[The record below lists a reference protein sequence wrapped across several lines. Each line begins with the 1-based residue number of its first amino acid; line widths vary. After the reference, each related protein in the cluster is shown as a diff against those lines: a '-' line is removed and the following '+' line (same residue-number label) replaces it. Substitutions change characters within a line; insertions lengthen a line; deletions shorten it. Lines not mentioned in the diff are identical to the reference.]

1 MASTIRYGNRVG
13 QDPFAKVK
21 GLISDLISKLEA
33 DAESDAS
40 HHAYCEKE
48 MSETKEKKE
57 DKTGEIE
64 KLSTKIDQM
73 SAKSSLLK
81 EEVAALQKAL
91 AELAAAQAEMD
102 KVRGEEK
109 AAYTTTKADLEEGLK
124 GVKLALKVLGD
135 YYDKADKAHEAGDGE
150 ATGIIGLLE
159 VVESDLTK
167 SLTET
172 VATEEGAVA
181 AYEEE
186 TKENELTKT
195 AKDQDVKYK
204 TEESTSLD
212 KAVAEASSD
221 KAGVQAEL
229 DAVLEYLAK
238 LE

>member
-81 EEVAALQKAL
+81 EETAALQKAL

-102 KVRGEEK
+102 KVPGRGGSGR
-109 AAYTTTKADLEEGLK
+109 EGP
-124 GVKLALKVLGD
+124 
-135 YYDKADKAHEAGDGE
+135 
-150 ATGIIGLLE
+150 
-159 VVESDLTK
+159 
-167 SLTET
+167 
-172 VATEEGAVA
+172 
-181 AYEEE
+181 
-186 TKENELTKT
+186 
-195 AKDQDVKYK
+195 
-204 TEESTSLD
+204 
-212 KAVAEASSD
+212 
-221 KAGVQAEL
+221 
-229 DAVLEYLAK
+229 
-238 LE
+238 